1 MKKVYGLLL
10 TLLLLGSINTYAQ
23 TPTLQQIAESF
34 NNSTEIEKYKE
45 PSVTYNAT
53 VDENQIVISSSV
65 GTAIA
70 AYGFPVNGTIMSA
83 DIRSGS
89 NVSNDDIEKAIIW
102 YLLVDSVGKLHGY
115 EYGDLLK
122 LFNSDDIEKYTLEN
136 QGYEMKKISEEKYE
150 CKLDISKKIPLMD
163 YSNTYFEVSDLEE
176 KKELIYG
183 DGSFEDSKG
192 NVWFNKSGYDGINT
206 LLVAEKDSLTDNT
219 YKSILSIIT
228 VMFDSTD
235 AANYFKKNYPKITSG
250 TKEFDGIKIEV
261 NPAKDERESNLIPD
275 SSNYKFLRIKIN
287 KKEFLNGMKSSKG
300 STVKVP
306 NTTKS
311 VSIKILITGFLLI
324 LVGAGTVYNVMRNR
338 NVKEEF

>member
-53 VDENQIVISSSV
+53 VDDENQIVISSSV

-89 NVSNDDIEKAIIW
+89 NVSNDDIEKAVIW

-136 QGYEMKKISEEKYE
+136 QGYEMKRISEEKYE
-150 CKLDISKKIPLMD
+150 CKLDINS
-163 YSNTYFEVSDLEE
+163 
-176 KKELIYG
+176 
-183 DGSFEDSKG
+183 SF
-192 NVWFNKSGYDGINT
+192 GINLFISVT
-206 LLVAEKDSLTDNT
+206 L
-219 YKSILSIIT
+219 
-228 VMFDSTD
+228 
-235 AANYFKKNYPKITSG
+235 
-250 TKEFDGIKIEV
+250 IE
-261 NPAKDERESNLIPD
+261 
-275 SSNYKFLRIKIN
+275 
-287 KKEFLNGMKSSKG
+287 
-300 STVKVP
+300 
-306 NTTKS
+306 
-311 VSIKILITGFLLI
+311 
-324 LVGAGTVYNVMRNR
+324 
-338 NVKEEF
+338 